1 MINQGSQI
9 PQVAEGARG
18 SAVDIYS
25 HLLLNR
31 MVFLTGDIDDEKANV
46 LVAQILY
53 LDTID
58 PTKDIH
64 MIINSPGGYVT
75 AGMAIYDVMNYVR
88 SDVKTICIGQA
99 ASMAAVL
106 LGAGAKGKRIALQN
120 ARILLHQPMGG
131 MEGAVSDIEIH
142 ANEIL
147 RVRQRLNEILSESTG
162 QPLDVISRDTD
173 RDFFLSADGAK
184 TYGLI
189 DYVAERREL

>member
-18 SAVDIYS
+18 GAVDIYS
-25 HLLLNR
+25 RLLLNR

-173 RDFFLSADGAK
+173 RDFFLSADVAK

-189 DYVAERREL
+189 DYVAARREL

>member
-1 MINQGSQI
+1 MINQVPQI
-9 PQVAEGARG
+9 PQVAEGVRG
-18 SAVDIYS
+18 GSVDIYS
-25 HLLLNR
+25 RLLSNR

-53 LDTID
+53 LDTVD
-58 PTKDIH
+58 PAKDIH
-64 MIINSPGGYVT
+64 MMINSPGGYVT
-75 AGMAIYDVMNYVR
+75 AGLAIFDVMRYIR

-106 LGAGAKGKRIALQN
+106 LGAGTKGKRIALPN

-162 QPLDVISRDTD
+162 QPLDVISHDTD
-173 RDFFLSADGAK
+173 RDFFLSAEEAK
-184 TYGLI
+184 QYGLI
-189 DYVAERREL
+189 DYVANRRDL

>member
-1 MINQGSQI
+1 
-9 PQVAEGARG
+9 
-18 SAVDIYS
+18 
-25 HLLLNR
+25 LLLNR

-173 RDFFLSADGAK
+173 RDFFLSADVAK

-189 DYVAERREL
+189 DYVAARREL

>member
-25 HLLLNR
+25 RLLLNR
-31 MVFLTGDIDDEKANV
+31 MVFLTGDIYDEKANV

-88 SDVKTICIGQA
+88 SYVKTICIGQA

>member
-25 HLLLNR
+25 RLLLNR

-189 DYVAERREL
+189 DYVAARREL

>member
-1 MINQGSQI
+1 
-9 PQVAEGARG
+9 
-18 SAVDIYS
+18 
-25 HLLLNR
+25 
-31 MVFLTGDIDDEKANV
+31 
-46 LVAQILY
+46 
-53 LDTID
+53 
-58 PTKDIH
+58 
-64 MIINSPGGYVT
+64 
-75 AGMAIYDVMNYVR
+75 VMNYGR

-189 DYVAERREL
+189 DYVAARREL

>member
-25 HLLLNR
+25 RLLLNR

>member
-25 HLLLNR
+25 RLLLNR

-88 SDVKTICIGQA
+88 SYVKTICIGQA

>member
-25 HLLLNR
+25 RLLLNR

-88 SDVKTICIGQA
+88 SDVKTICIGKA

>member
-25 HLLLNR
+25 RLLLNR

-64 MIINSPGGYVT
+64 MIIN
-75 AGMAIYDVMNYVR
+75 R
-88 SDVKTICIGQA
+88 
-99 ASMAAVL
+99 
-106 LGAGAKGKRIALQN
+106 
-120 ARILLHQPMGG
+120 
-131 MEGAVSDIEIH
+131 
-142 ANEIL
+142 
-147 RVRQRLNEILSESTG
+147 
-162 QPLDVISRDTD
+162 
-173 RDFFLSADGAK
+173 ADM
-184 TYGLI
+184 
-189 DYVAERREL
+189 

>member
-25 HLLLNR
+25 RLLLNR

-147 RVRQRLNEILSESTG
+147 RVRQRLNEFLSESTG